1 MRDVNAG
8 RDLVLSDDL
17 GGSVRPDDDPRRD
30 RKRDNTRPE
39 NRHEARCR
47 DKADVVLGDDR
58 AVHQLVTVLESVR
71 RYPMNSPSTVTPLA
85 KTTGCLDRKSTRLNS
100 SHLGI

>member
-17 GGSVRPDDDPRRD
+17 GGSFRPNDDPRRD
-30 RKRDNTRPE
+30 RQRDNTRPE
-39 NRHEARCR
+39 DRHKARCR
-47 DKADVVLGDDR
+47 DKTDVVLGDDR

-85 KTTGCLDRKSTRLNS
+85 KTTGCFSKATTPDDV
-100 SHLGI
+100 SHV